1 MFFIKLILVSS
12 RIGVYV
18 TFPVYSVID
27 SLWVCV
33 EACLGKWCMR
43 KLPFVTCITWVF
55 IILSA
60 TFASFKKTVVAG
72 NNCFTDF
79 FGQIK
84 VQDFSF

>member
-12 RIGVYV
+12 IIGVYV
-18 TFPVYSVID
+18 MFPVYSVIG

-33 EACLGKWCMR
+33 EACRSKCCMR
-43 KLPFVTCITWVF
+43 KLPFVTCATWVF

-60 TFASFKKTVVAG
+60 TFAFFKKTVVAG
-72 NNCFTDF
+72 RSCFANV